1 MEKQAVSIGIQSTV
15 ALGGVAALSWEVL
28 WQLGASLSLGVSATG
43 TAMTLAVTMA
53 GMTVGSLLMGRA
65 LKGRNVEQPLLVY
78 AALEAVIGVSGLLL
92 QPGFDLVERLDSVI
106 FGISPDLAPATHLVS
121 IAMLLGPPTIAMG
134 ATVPVFELIGR
145 ATGTSVARLYG
156 INTAGA
162 AAGVMLFSFVLIPML
177 GVAWTCITVAIIN
190 FSVTGLTIALNQ
202 QSRGEEHQA
211 AATRIVAA
219 DSPLPTR
226 AALFVV
232 FATGFVTFGL
242 EVAWFRSLRAA
253 FQSTTES
260 FAIILAS
267 VLIPLAIAA
276 RLVPKL
282 RARGITPGQALMA
295 AGIAI
300 LLATPLIERMDL
312 IIRFYIVSVSASGAA
327 ASSTAPALNYT
338 WLMLTWLG
346 TSIVVMGPSILCL
359 GFTLPWYLEEFSEPN
374 AMGRLYGSNTLG
386 AVFGSL
392 VCAWLLL
399 PTMGFAQCAWL
410 LGGVTIV
417 AALVAPGAQRV
428 WPGLFATAIAFTVA
442 FTTTSDLGTSRVQGP
457 SRLREHQVVD
467 YAEGPDS
474 TVAVLQGPV
483 GVRRL
488 LIDGFVAT
496 SEDMKNA
503 TYMQWMGRL
512 PMMLHPDPQEA
523 LVICFGTGQTANAVR
538 REESRHLDVVDVSET
553 VLGMAPHFL
562 SNEGVLEDPSV
573 SPIAMDGRA
582 WLRRTQKKYD
592 VITLEPMP
600 PHFAGVNALYS
611 REFYEIAASRL
622 SDDGVV
628 AQWLPIHLVPP
639 FYASSIVAA
648 FIDVF
653 PDAILWIS
661 PADSTGILLGRKGE
675 QTVPLGKEWPGFERD
690 IARPLPASVIA
701 QAAVLD
707 IHGLKT
713 FAAKG
718 SVITDDNQLLAY
730 GLLAADLVGGR
741 FSVMQKQNARRIK
754 AIAQLQPP
762 TFAR

>member
-1 MEKQAVSIGIQSTV
+1 MEKQALRIGIQSTV

-162 AAGVMLFSFVLIPML
+162 AAGVLLFSFVLIPML

-202 QSRGEEHQA
+202 QSRGAEHQA

-282 RARGITPGQALMA
+282 RARGITPSQALMA

-300 LLATPLIERMDL
+300 LLATPR
-312 IIRFYIVSVSASGAA
+312 IV
-327 ASSTAPALNYT
+327 
-338 WLMLTWLG
+338 
-346 TSIVVMGPSILCL
+346 
-359 GFTLPWYLEEFSEPN
+359 F
-374 AMGRLYGSNTLG
+374 R
-386 AVFGSL
+386 
-392 VCAWLLL
+392 
-399 PTMGFAQCAWL
+399 
-410 LGGVTIV
+410 
-417 AALVAPGAQRV
+417 
-428 WPGLFATAIAFTVA
+428 
-442 FTTTSDLGTSRVQGP
+442 
-457 SRLREHQVVD
+457 
-467 YAEGPDS
+467 
-474 TVAVLQGPV
+474 
-483 GVRRL
+483 
-488 LIDGFVAT
+488 
-496 SEDMKNA
+496 
-503 TYMQWMGRL
+503 
-512 PMMLHPDPQEA
+512 
-523 LVICFGTGQTANAVR
+523 
-538 REESRHLDVVDVSET
+538 
-553 VLGMAPHFL
+553 
-562 SNEGVLEDPSV
+562 
-573 SPIAMDGRA
+573 
-582 WLRRTQKKYD
+582 
-592 VITLEPMP
+592 
-600 PHFAGVNALYS
+600 
-611 REFYEIAASRL
+611 
-622 SDDGVV
+622 
-628 AQWLPIHLVPP
+628 
-639 FYASSIVAA
+639 
-648 FIDVF
+648 
-653 PDAILWIS
+653 
-661 PADSTGILLGRKGE
+661 
-675 QTVPLGKEWPGFERD
+675 
-690 IARPLPASVIA
+690 
-701 QAAVLD
+701 
-707 IHGLKT
+707 
-713 FAAKG
+713 
-718 SVITDDNQLLAY
+718 
-730 GLLAADLVGGR
+730 
-741 FSVMQKQNARRIK
+741 
-754 AIAQLQPP
+754 
-762 TFAR
+762 